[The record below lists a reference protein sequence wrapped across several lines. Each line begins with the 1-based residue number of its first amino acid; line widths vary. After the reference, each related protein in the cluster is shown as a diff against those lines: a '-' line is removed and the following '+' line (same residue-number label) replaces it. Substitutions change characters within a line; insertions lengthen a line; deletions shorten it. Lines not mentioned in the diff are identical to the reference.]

1 MGVGVMEEA
10 ATVAGSTKP
19 PSMTYVQADASNFR
33 EVVQRLTGPSRND
46 DIDDGAAAAAAATAA
61 RGVVGVKRPAVT
73 LHERRQYA
81 RLKLHEIVKPLPPPL
96 PADFHVDHHS
106 YHQPQQPQQPQQ
118 QQFNFFPSPP
128 GNGCSGA
135 SVRSPIGTPSSIF
148 SRLTIVEEEEQE
160 EEEEE
165 EEEETVV
172 LNREEEENA
181 IRERRFYLH
190 PSPRSKPG
198 FTEPELLTLFP
209 LTSPKTSS

>member
-1 MGVGVMEEA
+1 MGVGAMEEA
-10 ATVAGSTKP
+10 ATVAGSNKP

-81 RLKLHEIVKPLPPPL
+81 RLNLHEIVKPLPPPL
-96 PADFHVDHHS
+96 PADFHVDHHY
-106 YHQPQQPQQPQQ
+106 YHQPQQPQQ

-128 GNGCSGA
+128 GCGSSGA

-148 SRLTIVEEEEQE
+148 SRLTIVEEEQ
-160 EEEEE
+160 EEEE